1 MNSVPSSYNLRG
13 NHSLGVKACFLNLQY
28 QRSIEGLLAIICLF
42 VNKMYESV
50 IDLLVSGYKNSLREG
65 VRMKAPRN
73 LVRLEN
79 IRKAFNRNIVL
90 EGVSLELN
98 ESEVIAIIG
107 GNGAGK
113 STLMKILT
121 GIYKADDGVIEIAGE
136 TADHLNP
143 SSAHERG
150 IYLVPQEPLLFPNMT
165 VEQNLTIG
173 FSNDKNKVREESAKL
188 IKELGWNLDLN
199 RLAVTLSI
207 AEQQQ
212 LEIIKGLLRKSK
224 VLILDE
230 PTSTLTFSE
239 TESLFKVIK
248 QLKNAGVGIFY
259 ITHRLDEVFQI
270 STHAVLLRDGRVT
283 LQGKIEEFTKDLL
296 IQGLL
301 PVGNNKNHDEDPFNR
316 RGAVHEGEEPIL
328 KVENIVGDGFKNISF
343 EVYKGEV
350 VGLAGL
356 VGAGRTEIAEAIYG
370 IHPIESGKVYL
381 DGKDITKLS
390 VNETVESGLAYIPE
404 DRFLNGI
411 FSITSVRNNITSQ
424 LIKRHGFFTKK
435 KIEEQVAGQ
444 YIDRL
449 RIKVNSGADEIK
461 SLSGGNQQKAVIAR
475 ALSMNPKLI
484 IMDEPT
490 RGIDAAAR
498 GDIYS
503 ILSELKSQGFSILLI
518 SSDLEEIERMSDRIY
533 AVYQGTC
540 DVCLHADQI
549 NAVNVMKAAFGTFK
563 GSDQTHA

>member
-1 MNSVPSSYNLRG
+1 M
-13 NHSLGVKACFLNLQY
+13 
-28 QRSIEGLLAIICLF
+28 E
-42 VNKMYESV
+42 M
-50 IDLLVSGYKNSLREG
+50 
-65 VRMKAPRN
+65 PRN

-79 IRKAFNRNIVL
+79 IRKSFNRNTVL
-90 EGVSLELN
+90 EGISLELN
-98 ESEVIAIIG
+98 ESEVISIIG

-121 GIYKADDGVIEIAGE
+121 GIYKADEGIIEINGE
-136 TADHLNP
+136 RADHLNP
-143 SSAHERG
+143 FAAHERG

-173 FSNDKNKVREESAKL
+173 FSKDKNEVREESVKL
-188 IKELGWNLDLN
+188 IKELGWNIDLN
-199 RLAVTLSI
+199 RFAATLSI

-239 TESLFKVIK
+239 TESLFQVIE
-248 QLKNAGVGIFY
+248 QLRNSGVGIFY
-259 ITHRLDEVFQI
+259 ITHRLNEVFQI
-270 STHAVLLRDGRVT
+270 STHAVILRDGKVT
-283 LQGKIEEFTKDLL
+283 LKGRIDEFTKEML

-301 PVGNNKNHDEDPFNR
+301 PAGNENHYEDKFER
-316 RGAVHEGEEPIL
+316 RRSNHEGEEPIL

-370 IHPIESGKVYL
+370 INSIQSGKVYL

-390 VNETVESGLAYIPE
+390 VNETVDTGLAYIPE

-411 FSITSVRNNITSQ
+411 FSIGSVRNNITSQ
-424 LIKRHGFFTKK
+424 MIKRHGIFTKK
-435 KIEEQVAGQ
+435 KLEKQVANQ

-449 RIKVNSGADEIK
+449 RIKVSSPEDEIK

-503 ILSELKSQGFSILLI
+503 IISELKNQGFSILLI
-518 SSDLEEIERMSDRIY
+518 SSDLEEIQRISDRIY

-540 DVCLHADQI
+540 NVCLTLDEI
-549 NAVNVMKAAFGTFK
+549 NAVNVMKAAFGTFE
-563 GSDQTHA
+563 GSDQAHG

>member
-1 MNSVPSSYNLRG
+1 M
-13 NHSLGVKACFLNLQY
+13 
-28 QRSIEGLLAIICLF
+28 E
-42 VNKMYESV
+42 M
-50 IDLLVSGYKNSLREG
+50 
-65 VRMKAPRN
+65 PRN

-79 IRKAFNRNIVL
+79 IRKSFNRNTVL
-90 EGVSLELN
+90 EGISLELN
-98 ESEVIAIIG
+98 ESEVISIIG

-121 GIYKADDGVIEIAGE
+121 GIYKADEGIIEINGE
-136 TADHLNP
+136 RADHLNP
-143 SSAHERG
+143 FAAHERG

-173 FSNDKNKVREESAKL
+173 FSKDKNEVREESVKL
-188 IKELGWNLDLN
+188 IKELGWNIDLN
-199 RLAVTLSI
+199 RFAATLSI

-239 TESLFKVIK
+239 TESLFQVIE
-248 QLKNAGVGIFY
+248 QLKNSGVGIFY
-259 ITHRLDEVFQI
+259 ITHRLNEVFQI
-270 STHAVLLRDGRVT
+270 STHAVILRDGKVT
-283 LQGKIEEFTKDLL
+283 LKGRIDEFTKEML

-301 PVGNNKNHDEDPFNR
+301 PAGNENHYEDKFER
-316 RGAVHEGEEPIL
+316 RRSNHEGEEPIL

-370 IHPIESGKVYL
+370 INSIQSGKVYL

-390 VNETVESGLAYIPE
+390 VNETVDTGLAYIPE

-411 FSITSVRNNITSQ
+411 FSIGSVRNNITSQ
-424 LIKRHGFFTKK
+424 MIKRHGIFTKK
-435 KIEEQVAGQ
+435 KLEKQVANQ

-449 RIKVNSGADEIK
+449 RIKVSSPEDEIK

-503 ILSELKSQGFSILLI
+503 IISELKNQGFSILLI
-518 SSDLEEIERMSDRIY
+518 SSDLEEIQRISDRIY

-540 DVCLHADQI
+540 NVCLTLDEI
-549 NAVNVMKAAFGTFK
+549 NAVNVMKAAFGTFE
-563 GSDQTHA
+563 GSDQAHG